1 MRRANNRN
9 CVVDLRKQARHLEN
23 EIDAKLVAFSKL
35 GINTSARHV
44 NADEIPLL
52 DEEQVFENMASEIET
67 LLSKVGFFFFLS
79 SYIFKQCKHIFIN
92 QV

>member
-1 MRRANNRN
+1 MTN
-9 CVVDLRKQARHLEN
+9 VVDLRKQARHLEN

-79 SYIFKQCKHIFIN
+79 FHISLNNINIFLLIKYN
-92 QV
+92 

>member
-1 MRRANNRN
+1 MTN
-9 CVVDLRKQARHLEN
+9 VLDLRKQARHLEN

-67 LLSKVGFFFFLS
+67 LLSKVGFFFFFTFHVFLNNVT
-79 SYIFKQCKHIFIN
+79 IFLLIKYN
-92 QV
+92 

>member
-1 MRRANNRN
+1 MI
-9 CVVDLRKQARHLEN
+9 DLRKQARHLEN
-23 EIDAKLVAFSKL
+23 DIDAKLVAFSKL

-67 LLSKVGFFFFLS
+67 LLSKVGLFLS
-79 SYIFKQCKHIFIN
+79 LLSFVFKQFN
-92 QV
+92 FY

>member
-1 MRRANNRN
+1 MTN
-9 CVVDLRKQARHLEN
+9 VLDLRKQARHLEN

-35 GINTSARHV
+35 GINTNARHV
-44 NADEIPLL
+44 NTDEIPLL

-79 SYIFKQCKHIFIN
+79 FHVFLNSVNIFLLIKYN
-92 QV
+92 

>member
-1 MRRANNRN
+1 MTN
-9 CVVDLRKQARHLEN
+9 VLDLRKQARHLEN

-67 LLSKVGFFFFLS
+67 LLSKVGFFFLS
-79 SYIFKQCKHIFIN
+79 LLSRIFKQCKHIFIN
-92 QV
+92 QVQLI